1 MKIKSLAT
9 SGLLILSLLLTLTLS
24 SAAHALDIRT
34 PQVTKIAE
42 ATTPKLAAQP
52 RSVERATPSE
62 EKRYAAREA
71 ASPGAKEHRGGDT
84 VVIGASALVVV
95 LLVLVVIVLI

>member
-9 SGLLILSLLLTLTLS
+9 TGLLILSLLLTFTLS
-24 SAAHALDIRT
+24 SPAHALDARS
-34 PQVTKIAE
+34 QVTQSTE
-42 ATTPKLAAQP
+42 TTTPKLASQP
-52 RSVERATPSE
+52 RSVERATPGE

-84 VVIGASALVVV
+84 VVIGASALAVV
-95 LLVLVVIVLI
+95 LLVVVVLILI